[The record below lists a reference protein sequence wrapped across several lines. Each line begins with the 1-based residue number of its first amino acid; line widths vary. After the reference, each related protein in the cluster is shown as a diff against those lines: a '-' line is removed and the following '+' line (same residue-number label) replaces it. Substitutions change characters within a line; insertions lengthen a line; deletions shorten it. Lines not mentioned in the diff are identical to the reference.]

1 MFETRAFI
9 DTAIFIYVL
18 EKNEHYY
25 DAILNWITERFGK
38 TQFITSVLT
47 RMEYSVMPF
56 KIERYDLLENYDFF
70 LRELSIET
78 KLITNEVAISAA
90 KYRAKYEHLKAMD
103 ALQIACATQNDCN
116 IFLSNDNR
124 LKRVAEIQVKT
135 IEELKNNAQ

>member
-1 MFETRAFI
+1 MMFETKAFI

-25 DAILNWITERFGK
+25 DAILNWITEQFGK
-38 TQFITSVLT
+38 TQFITNVLT
-47 RMEYSVMPF
+47 RMEYCVMPF

-90 KYRAKYEHLKAMD
+90 KYRAKY
-103 ALQIACATQNDCN
+103 
-116 IFLSNDNR
+116 
-124 LKRVAEIQVKT
+124 
-135 IEELKNNAQ
+135 